1 MVEKLCTI
9 IFGNDTCMVRN
20 LLSSDILGY
29 VYNEAFNKDKCVSS
43 CKDVCSKLLEVKD
56 GSSKYTVGEAV
67 SIASKELHL
76 SEMFVKSIVCDILQR
91 HYVVES
97 HKDNCVAN

>member
-1 MVEKLCTI
+1 MVEKLCSVV
-9 IFGNDTCMVRN
+9 FGSNKCLVRD
-20 LLSSDILGY
+20 LLSSEILGY
-29 VYNEAFNKDKCVSS
+29 IYNEAFNKDKCISS
-43 CKDVCSKLLEVKD
+43 CKDMCSKLLEVKD

-91 HYVVES
+91 HYVVE
-97 HKDNCVAN
+97 